1 MSRRLRSRGSTS
13 STIGGSPVWEW
24 SNDSNGWTA
33 YDQQTCTILENA
45 HSAGQSS
52 VDLNHSF
59 FGKQGGYTI
68 DFTKMTQTKK
78 STGFERTIRRQ
89 GGPGAVSST
98 TTPKSK
104 KRRAQ
109 TMTPGSSSPNFSSP
123 STTNVVWEWEDDSG
137 YVAYDAQTCAILE
150 SAHSAGQNQ
159 IDLVHGYFGSQG
171 GYSID
176 FSQLTQT
183 KKSSGYS
190 RNIRRIDPNAAPI
203 AVAPVKRPKAAST
216 APPPTATLPLAA
228 NDDDDDDPTP
238 PPPVQPTPT
247 PPAVSTPTPSNP
259 PTPGAPVWEF
269 NVTTDDDDDDSTWKN
284 FDNITTRLIE
294 GAVKTGRSSTTL
306 NHGAYSALGG
316 CFLDFATMEMRENK
330 TNKIVKIRRNPPLAT
345 TIKSPKLQHS
355 GGSNPTSGSGSSS
368 AGAKKKGAKKSD
380 AAALSAEE
388 TALKKLTN
396 WKDVADKEIEEK
408 DNCPVCL
415 CSLKDEGAPVVRLG
429 KCTGHFFHRGCVL
442 LCYQH
447 SKNQF
452 VRCPI
457 CTTIYGILTGPQPK
471 GTMTHS
477 KNSSSL
483 PGYPKCGTITV
494 NYSFPNGTQGPE
506 HPHPGRPYTGTSR
519 TGYLPDNAEG
529 NEVLRLLKIAFDR
542 KLIFRIGQS
551 VTTGADDQVVWNGV
565 HHKTST
571 SGGASNYG
579 YPDETYLERVKDEL
593 AQKGVE

>member
-1 MSRRLRSRGSTS
+1 
-13 STIGGSPVWEW
+13 
-24 SNDSNGWTA
+24 
-33 YDQQTCTILENA
+33 
-45 HSAGQSS
+45 
-52 VDLNHSF
+52 
-59 FGKQGGYTI
+59 
-68 DFTKMTQTKK
+68 
-78 STGFERTIRRQ
+78 
-89 GGPGAVSST
+89 
-98 TTPKSK
+98 
-104 KRRAQ
+104 
-109 TMTPGSSSPNFSSP
+109 MTPGSSSPSLNGG
-123 STTNVVWEWEDDSG
+123 TATNVVWEWEDDSG
-137 YVAYDAQTCAILE
+137 FVAYDAQTCAILE
-150 SAHSAGQNQ
+150 AAHAGGQNQ
-159 IDLVHGYFGSQG
+159 IDLTHGYFGSSG

-176 FSQLTQT
+176 LSQLTQT
-183 KKSSGYS
+183 KKASGYS
-190 RNIRRIDPNAAPI
+190 RNIRRIDPNAAMSMPI
-203 AVAPVKRPKAAST
+203 APVKRPKAVST
-216 APPPTATLPLAA
+216 LPAPNPPPAM
-228 NDDDDDDPTP
+228 DDDDNSIPS
-238 PPPVQPTPT
+238 PVQPTP
-247 PPAVSTPTPSNP
+247 PAVVTPTVTPVPSNP

-269 NVTTDDDDDDSTWKN
+269 SAANDDDDDSGNWKN
-284 FDNITTRLIE
+284 FDNISTRLIE

-306 NHGAYSALGG
+306 NHGAYLAQGG

-330 TNKIVKIRRNPPLAT
+330 TNKIVKIRRTPPLT
-345 TIKSPKLQHS
+345 TAIKSPKLDHS
-355 GGSNPTSGSGSSS
+355 GGANPTTASTS
-368 AGAKKKGAKKSD
+368 AAKKKGAKKAD
-380 AAALSAEE
+380 VAPLTAEE

-396 WKDVADKEIEEK
+396 WKDVADKEIEDK

-415 CSLKDEGAPVVRLG
+415 CALKEDGVQVVRLG
-429 KCTGHFFHRGCVL
+429 KCMGHFFHRGCVL

-506 HPHPGRPYTGTSR
+506 HPHPGRQYTGTSR

-542 KLIFRIGQS
+542 KLVFRIGQS

-571 SGGASNYG
+571 TGGASNYG